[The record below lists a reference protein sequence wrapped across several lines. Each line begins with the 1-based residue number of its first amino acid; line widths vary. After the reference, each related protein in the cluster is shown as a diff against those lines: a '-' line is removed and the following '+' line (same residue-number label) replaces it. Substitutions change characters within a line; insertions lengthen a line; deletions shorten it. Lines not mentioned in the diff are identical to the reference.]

1 MNDNEGTIPQQIA
14 HLEAMAGTMRED
26 LAEARAGLL
35 AKPGDERLAKQVDAL
50 EGLLK
55 GVLTKVERLR
65 RQGQQA

>member
-14 HLEAMAGTMRED
+14 HLEAVASKMHED
-26 LAEARAGLL
+26 LKEAQAELL
-35 AKPGDERLAKQVDAL
+35 AKPGNERLTKQVNAL

-55 GVLTKVERLR
+55 GLMTKVERLR